1 MKIKT
6 MYDITKSLKSN
17 NIVNSVARKQGLK
30 EKNNSFLHTS
40 ESLYITCI
48 SKQYKTR
55 ITHSLTQN
63 G

>member
-6 MYDITKSLKSN
+6 MYDITKPLKSN
-17 NIVNSVARKQGLK
+17 NIVNSFARKQGLK

-40 ESLYITCI
+40 ESLYII
-48 SKQYKTR
+48 SPNNTR
-55 ITHSLTQN
+55 Q